1 MSRLCHELMAHM
13 QPLAPERWMIF
24 TGELSGSTMTHEP
37 QQPPVEPEDDGQGLP
52 QNAGHESTPPANPPQ
67 AGAQRGPQPG
77 QYVQPQPVPPQ
88 PAQPQYGQQG
98 PPVPPPAQ
106 QQWGQPG
113 QPQYTQ
119 PQYGQPGQQQPPYGQ
134 QPQWG
139 QYAQPQQ
146 PAQPQY
152 PGQPQWGQYGQP
164 GPQPG
169 GYNNY
174 MAPPKPGV
182 IPLRP
187 LGVGEIL
194 DGAFQAA
201 RRNGKAMFGSAL
213 IFQLL
218 TVAITLLVM
227 FATLGRFMTVL
238 TDGSFTFDE
247 NDPAEFES
255 LVGPLVTFTVSIL
268 LTAFLSTLVQ
278 MVLQGALVVPVI
290 RAVLNRKTSFGQM
303 WRLTKPRIGSLLLL
317 ALLYAAAIIVAIALY
332 TGLAVALVLALGNN
346 SPGAAVGFSLLAIL
360 PFIALAVWIGTKV
373 LLAPA
378 AIVVENVGV
387 FQGIKRSWMLTGGNW
402 WRTFGTSL
410 LAGVIAA
417 VISGVITTP
426 VSLITSMVMPLMT
439 LDPTPEQMIT
449 QTLIA
454 QSIAGVI
461 GALVGAVTLAFQ
473 TGVMA
478 LIYVDLRMRR
488 DGFDITLLKESESG
502 KDDGGIPG
510 VAVSANVVPG
520 SPATG
525 APGANTQDGGA
536 YPPPGN
542 YGQ

>member
-1 MSRLCHELMAHM
+1 
-13 QPLAPERWMIF
+13 
-24 TGELSGSTMTHEP
+24 
-37 QQPPVEPEDDGQGLP
+37 
-52 QNAGHESTPPANPPQ
+52 
-67 AGAQRGPQPG
+67 
-77 QYVQPQPVPPQ
+77 
-88 PAQPQYGQQG
+88 
-98 PPVPPPAQ
+98 
-106 QQWGQPG
+106 
-113 QPQYTQ
+113 
-119 PQYGQPGQQQPPYGQ
+119 
-134 QPQWG
+134 
-139 QYAQPQQ
+139 
-146 PAQPQY
+146 
-152 PGQPQWGQYGQP
+152 
-164 GPQPG
+164 
-169 GYNNY
+169 

-213 IFQLL
+213 IFQLV
-218 TVAITLLVM
+218 TVGVTLAVM
-227 FATLGRFMTVL
+227 FLALGQFMTL
-238 TDGSFTFDE
+238 FTDSNFTFDE
-247 NDPAEFES
+247 NNPPEFES
-255 LVGPLVTFTVSIL
+255 MTGPLITFSVSIL
-268 LTAFLSTLVQ
+268 LTAFLSTVIQ
-278 MVLQGALVVPVI
+278 MILQGALVIPVI
-290 RAVLNRKTSFGQM
+290 RAVLNRRTSFGQM
-303 WRLTKPRIGSLLLL
+303 WRLAKPRIGALVLL
-317 ALLYAAAIIVAIALY
+317 ALLYAAAILVAIVLY
-332 TGLAVALVLALGNN
+332 TAIAVGLVMAFGAN

-360 PFIALAVWIGTKV
+360 PFVAVAVWIGTKM

-387 FQGIKRSWMLTGGNW
+387 LQGIKRSWVLTNGNW

-439 LDPTPEQMIT
+439 MDPTPDQLLT

-454 QSIAGVI
+454 QAISGVI

-510 VAVSANVVPG
+510 APVPATMVPG
-520 SPATG
+520 PSATG
-525 APGANTQDGGA
+525 ATGASPQDGGA
-536 YPPPGN
+536 YLPPGN